1 MSSRG
6 DRPFHHR
13 GSGKAPAK
21 PAESGFRARR
31 LSTTTKDPKK
41 PDATDMSGMKDALPG
56 SESSPL
62 PGRRGRRMSMSP
74 EMGVVKPRA
83 SLPFEPVNVGT
94 YSCHGVEPGHNVGE
108 TNAKIN
114 QDRGCIISPLQ
125 PDQPSETLVMALFC
139 VYDGHGQFGDK
150 VSEFVAQLVVTKV
163 EAHPAL
169 CSDPAKALID
179 AFDSVDADLLKNQS
193 IDAQLS
199 GTTAV
204 VSLFVYDAATD
215 KTTIFTA
222 NAGDSRSVLAQQTP
236 KGVKAVD
243 LSEDQKPDTP
253 AEMARIRKAGGYV
266 SPPEEE
272 WGGPARVWMDDRMQ
286 LPGLAMGRSIGDHL
300 VKSVGVIATPEVKQH
315 VIGPN
320 DLYVVMA
327 SDGVWEFIES
337 QIAINIVEKFME
349 KGATDACTKLIET
362 AAAKWRQEE
371 GDYRDDITAVCLK
384 VSEVVADLKAQAK

>member
-1 MSSRG
+1 
-6 DRPFHHR
+6 
-13 GSGKAPAK
+13 
-21 PAESGFRARR
+21 
-31 LSTTTKDPKK
+31 
-41 PDATDMSGMKDALPG
+41 MSGMKASLPG
-56 SESSPL
+56 SNSSPL
-62 PGRRGRRMSMSP
+62 PGRKGRRMSMSP

-83 SLPFEPVNVGT
+83 TLPFDPTNVGT
-94 YSCHGVEPGHNVGE
+94 YSCHGVEPGHAVGE
-108 TNAKIN
+108 THAKIN

-125 PDQPSETLVMALFC
+125 PDTPSATLVMALFC
-139 VYDGHGQFGDK
+139 VFDGHGQFGDK
-150 VSEFVAQLVVTKV
+150 VSEFVTNLVVAKL
-163 EAHPAL
+163 EAHPSC
-169 CSDPAKALID
+169 CSDPAKALTD
-179 AFDSVDADLLKNQS
+179 AFDTVDADLLKNQS

-204 VSLFVYDAATD
+204 VSLFVYDSSTD

-222 NAGDSRSVLAQQTP
+222 NAGDSRSVLARQTP
-236 KGVKAVD
+236 TGLKAVD
-243 LSEDQKPDTP
+243 LSDDQKPDTP

-315 VIGPN
+315 VVGEH
-320 DLYVVMA
+320 DLYVVLA

-337 QIAINIVEKFME
+337 QPAIDIVEKLME
-349 KGATDACTKLIET
+349 ESATDACTKLIET

-371 GDYRDDITAVCLK
+371 GDYRDDITAIALK
-384 VSEVVADLKAQAK
+384 VKEVVAELKAASCRSSV